1 MLRCFVCVCVC
12 VGIDG
17 RGGACGF
24 QWTDVSLIS
33 LCPLHEPLIASL
45 IGTLCFTLCFDSPG
59 LLFLDGFLPIPANST
74 HPSRSSFVKLVLH
87 LQLGKIPPLALCPP
101 PPSHPCPAPPSSL
114 GLFRLSGWTVS
125 FFMTRPCSVHF
136 RVLCATLLHLK

>member
-1 MLRCFVCVCVC
+1 MQSSSTVTWPVAVGPRLQSFFSEDVPVAGHISMPLISGPAPLSPDAEMLCVCVC

-45 IGTLCFTLCFDSPG
+45 IGTLC
-59 LLFLDGFLPIPANST
+59 
-74 HPSRSSFVKLVLH
+74 LH
-87 LQLGKIPPLALCPP
+87 
-101 PPSHPCPAPPSSL
+101 
-114 GLFRLSGWTVS
+114 
-125 FFMTRPCSVHF
+125 
-136 RVLCATLLHLK
+136 TLL